1 MYDKTSELYNDFL
14 GIYYHKYYEL
24 SDDKR
29 KKIES
34 KYNPNDLFLD
44 GYDYNVWS
52 ENEEKKNL
60 KIYDRCHL

>member
-1 MYDKTSELYNDFL
+1 MFDKVSALCNNFL

-34 KYNPNDLFLD
+34 KYDPKGLFLD
-44 GYDYNVWS
+44 GYDYSVWI
-52 ENEEKKNL
+52 EDDE
-60 KIYDRCHL
+60 